1 MDESLDLKDL
11 GIRGFRGIL
20 GSIHMNRLWSFP
32 EPIQMEGAL
41 AVSRRLDLVPGLAC
55 ILAKMG
61 LVEERQARQFLFPRL
76 RDLRDPLEIGGMQQ
90 AVDRIFQ
97 AIDRHEAIV
106 LYGDYDVDG
115 VTSVALLDR
124 MLKAFGADVRSF
136 LPHRIEEGYGLSE
149 DGVQRCLALHSP
161 NLLIALDCG
170 TTAGDRISEIEAGGV
185 DVVVVDHHESKGR
198 LPLCRGFVNP
208 KIGSSYHYLCT
219 AGLVFKLCHALLRSR
234 RLPDFD
240 LKKCLDLVAVATIA
254 DLVPLIDENRTFVLH
269 GLRQLEQTEWLGLQ
283 ALMQVAGVMPPIRP
297 AHVGFRIGPRLN
309 AAGRLGVAQDALEL
323 LLADDADKAFFL
335 ARSLD
340 WQNRDRQS
348 VEQKTLEEV
357 LQQLARTFVPDRDA
371 AIVVGSRGW
380 HPGVVGIV
388 ASRLTKQFHR
398 PSVVIGFD
406 DSGEGKG
413 SGRSVPGLSMVKALE
428 ECAEYLLQFGG
439 HEMAAGVRIGFDQL
453 ESFSAAFRAAAGR
466 MLSPD
471 LLEPRLKL
479 DAELT
484 GQDINLRFLNCHDM
498 LQPFGIG
505 NPQPLFF
512 IRRVAPASEPKLLK
526 EKHRLFTLR
535 HGSCLLSAIHFNGAR
550 FPLPE
555 PPWDIAFYLEANNYQ
570 NRVQLQLHVEALRSA
585 ER

>member
-1 MDESLDLKDL
+1 
-11 GIRGFRGIL
+11 
-20 GSIHMNRLWSFP
+20 MNRLWSFP
-32 EPIQMEGAL
+32 EPIQLESAL
-41 AVSRRLDLVPGLAC
+41 AVSRQLDLVPGLAC

-61 LVEERQARQFLFPRL
+61 LVEEPQVRQFLFPRL
-76 RDLRDPLEIGGMQQ
+76 RDLRDPLEIPGIQK
-90 AVDRIFQ
+90 AVERIFES
-97 AIDRHEAIV
+97 IDRHETVV

-124 MLKAFGADVRSF
+124 LLKAFGADVRSF
-136 LPHRIEEGYGLSE
+136 LPHRLDEGYGLSE
-149 DGVQRCLALHSP
+149 EGVQRCLTLHAP
-161 NLLIALDCG
+161 KLLIALDCG
-170 TTAGDRISEIEAGGV
+170 TTAADRIGEIEASGV
-185 DVVVVDHHESKGR
+185 DVVVVDHHEAKGR
-198 LPLCRGFVNP
+198 LPICRAFVNP
-208 KIGSSYHYLCT
+208 KMGSSYRYLCT
-219 AGLVFKLCHALLRSR
+219 AGLVFKLCHALLRAR

-240 LKKCLDLVAVATIA
+240 LKKCLDLVALGTIA
-254 DLVPLIDENRTFVLH
+254 DLVPLIDENRTFVHH
-269 GLRQLEQTEWLGLQ
+269 GLRQLEQTVWPGLR
-283 ALMQVAGVMPPIRP
+283 ALIEVAGVTSPIRP
-297 AHVGFRIGPRLN
+297 AHVSFRLGPRLN
-309 AAGRLGVAQDALEL
+309 AAGRVGVAQDALDL
-323 LLADDADKAFFL
+323 LLADDAEKAFLL

-348 VEQKTLEEV
+348 VEQKTLDEV
-357 LQQLARTFVPDRDA
+357 LQQLAQSFEPERDA

-413 SGRSVPGLSMVKALE
+413 SGRSVPGLSIVKALE
-428 ECAEYLLQFGG
+428 ECGEYLLQFGG

-453 ESFSAAFRAAAGR
+453 ESFSAAFRAAAR
-466 MLSPD
+466 RALTPE
-471 LLEPRLKL
+471 LLMPRLLL

-512 IRRVAPASEPKLLK
+512 IRSVAPAGEPRLLK

-535 HGSCLLSAIHFNGAR
+535 HGSSLLRAIHFNGAAL
-550 FPLPE
+550 PLPR

-570 NRVQLQLHVEALRSA
+570 NRVQLQLHVEALRST
-585 ER
+585 EG

>member
-97 AIDRHEAIV
+97 AIDRHETIV

-170 TTAGDRISEIEAGGV
+170 TTAADRISEIEAGGV

-198 LPLCRGFVNP
+198 LPVCRAFVNP

-219 AGLVFKLCHALLRSR
+219 GGLVFKLCHALLRSR

-240 LKKCLDLVAVATIA
+240 LKKYLDLVALATIA

-309 AAGRLGVAQDALEL
+309 AAGRVGVAQDALEL

-428 ECAEYLLQFGG
+428 ECGEYLLQFGG

-453 ESFSAAFRAAAGR
+453 ESFSAAFRAAARR

-484 GQDINLRFLNCHDM
+484 GQDINLKFLNCHDM

-512 IRRVAPASEPKLLK
+512 IRRVAPASEPRLLK

-585 ER
+585 DG